1 MMKYTP
7 RVRSDTAPIAAA
19 ASPATS
25 AALAHASQADET
37 PASTSATT
45 V

>member
-1 MMKYTP
+1 
-7 RVRSDTAPIAAA
+7 VRSDTAPIAAA
-19 ASPATS
+19 NSPAST
-25 AALAHASQADET
+25 AALPQASQADET

>member
-7 RVRSDTAPIAAA
+7 RVRSDTAPMRAADR
-19 ASPATS
+19 PATTS
-25 AALAHASQADET
+25 APPQASQADEK